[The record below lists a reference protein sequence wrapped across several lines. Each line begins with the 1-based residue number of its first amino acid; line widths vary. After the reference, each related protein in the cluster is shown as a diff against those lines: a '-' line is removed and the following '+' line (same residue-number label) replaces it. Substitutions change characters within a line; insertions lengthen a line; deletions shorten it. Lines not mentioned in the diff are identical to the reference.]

1 MVKRRISFRRVL
13 SSFHRIVT
21 YQFFLALVAIALSL
35 SSCYNEP
42 EFIGK
47 NLLPI
52 GDLKSV
58 KLDTSFEVSA
68 YTVKTDSIPTGIYST
83 AVLGCYNSKIF
94 GRTKSDFLVQLLIM
108 KTTDTILKNI
118 SPRPEP
124 DSLILYVP
132 LSRSW
137 GTKNKEINIKV
148 FELSDTLNYSIYYN
162 GLEKSLDGK
171 YIPNQINVT
180 TTYKGE
186 DTLKIR
192 FTNEFARK
200 LINADTAILTSNAK
214 FLKFM
219 RGLYITSDEY
229 SGPDGVLYFFK
240 SGMLM
245 RLFYDSHQGGIKHDT
260 LFTYGTGSGRYNH
273 FIHEFATTSRPD
285 LQIQHLNDT
294 TFQDSVFYISGLG
307 GARGLIKLKG
317 VSEWAKKMPIA
328 INRAE
333 LRIDVQDH
341 PDFPKDS
348 IISPLLYYYNRDNDT
363 SSIKGYR
370 ATTADDIVNL
380 YDYSLTRVQS
390 SKYYKPKKYYS
401 IDITFHLQNL
411 LKGKIKKNY
420 FYLEP
425 TDFKVNYKE
434 GIFRSGKNSNRMK
447 LIITYSKL

>member
-13 SSFHRIVT
+13 SSFHRIVA
-21 YQFFLALVAIALSL
+21 YQFFVTLIAIALSL

-47 NLLPI
+47 NLIPTS
-52 GDLKSV
+52 DLKSV
-58 KLDTSFEVSA
+58 KIDTSFKVSA
-68 YTVKTDSIPTGIYST
+68 YTVKTDSIPTGVYST

-108 KTTDTILKNI
+108 KTTDTILKKM

-148 FELSDTLNYSIYYN
+148 FELKDTLNYSIYYN
-162 GLEKSLDGK
+162 GLEKTLDGK
-171 YIPNQINVT
+171 YYPTQINMPT
-180 TTYKGE
+180 IYKGE

-200 LINADTAILTSNAK
+200 LINADTTILTSNTQ

-229 SGPDGVLYFFK
+229 SGSDGVLYFFK
-240 SGMLM
+240 NGMLM
-245 RLFYDSHQGGIKHDT
+245 RLFYNSHQGGVKHDT

-273 FIHEFATTSRPD
+273 FIHNFDSAEPD
-285 LQIQHLNDT
+285 FKIKNLDDT
-294 TFQDSVFYISGLG
+294 THQDTVFYISGLG
-307 GARGLIKLKG
+307 GARGLIKLDG
-317 VSEWAKKMPIA
+317 FGEWAKKMPIA

-333 LRIDVQDH
+333 LRVDIQEDIS
-341 PDFPKDS
+341 KDS

-370 ATTADDIVNL
+370 ATSTNDVINL
-380 YDYSLTRVQS
+380 YDYSLTQIQS
-390 SKYYKPKKYYS
+390 SKYYKPKHYYS

-411 LKGKIKKNY
+411 LKGKIKRNY

-425 TDFKVNYKE
+425 SDFKVNYKE
-434 GIFRSGKNSNRMK
+434 GIFRTGKSSNRMK